1 MIKNKRVVV
10 VIPARAGSK
19 SVVDKN
25 IKLLAG
31 KPLIAWPIDVAKQS
45 KYVDRVIVSTDGKK
59 IAETAEEYGAEV
71 YIRPDHLA
79 QDNSLVIDCLRELIG
94 RLKSEGELATML
106 VLLEPTSPLRS
117 LEDVDRTIEKLL
129 SYDSAATFCEA
140 ELNPHRAWKVEGDN
154 VEPFIEGAIPWL
166 PRQKQP
172 RAYQLNGAV
181 YGFHIDNLP
190 SEGTSILFGDIAA
203 VTMPQERSI
212 DIDNITHF
220 AIAEEIIKGMSND

>member
-1 MIKNKRVVV
+1 MIKNTRVVA

-19 SVVDKN
+19 SVIDKN

-31 KPLIAWPIDVAKQS
+31 KPLIAWPIDTAKQS
-45 KYVDRVIVSTDGKK
+45 RYIDRVIVSTDGEK
-59 IAETAEEYGAEV
+59 IATIAKAYGAEV

-79 QDNSLVIDCLRELIG
+79 QDNSLVIDCLRELIV

-117 LEDVDRTIEKLL
+117 LEDVDRVIEKLL
-129 SYDSAATFCEA
+129 SHDSAATFCEA
-140 ELNPHRAWKVEGDN
+140 ELNPHRAWKVEGDS

-166 PRQKQP
+166 PRQKLPQ
-172 RAYQLNGAV
+172 AYQLNGAV
-181 YGFHIDNLP
+181 YGFHIDKLP
-190 SEGTSILFGDIAA
+190 SEGTSILFGEIAA
-203 VTMPQERSI
+203 VTMPQERSV

-220 AIAEEIIKGMSND
+220 AIAEELIKGMSND